1 MSVSSSAIDAGTSP
15 APSRERAVFYSMIMG
30 LVNLVPRI
38 VVALI
43 SGSVTLYTDALRS
56 ATETLANFCSW
67 RAVRRIARGG
77 QAGYEYG
84 LGKLE
89 NLISI
94 LIVFATLVTVAL
106 MGFNSVF
113 RLMHPQAVH
122 RLGLGLLVSFLSGL
136 VSWMLWRK
144 SLRAAQAEPS
154 PLMESHWRLMRNK
167 FMGNL
172 CVIATLALSLA
183 FQHHPLV
190 VYVDPLGSLI
200 LCAFICLSLY
210 GMLAGSVSA
219 LLDKA
224 LEEKLQLVIL
234 RHLAAFE
241 SRYEQLHGIRTRR
254 SGREIFIE
262 LFLQFDGHKLMSE
275 VQADADSMAVAVESD
290 IPNSHVIWVPSLCPS
305 GAGRVRHPETR
316 SP

>member
-1 MSVSSSAIDAGTSP
+1 MSSSTNAIEDMTPP
-15 APSRERAVFYSMIMG
+15 APSRERAVFTSMIMG

-38 VVALI
+38 VVAVI
-43 SGSVTLYTDALRS
+43 SGSVTLYTDALKS

-67 RAVRRIARGG
+67 QAIRRIARGG
-77 QAGYEYG
+77 QADYEYG

-94 LIVFATLVTVAL
+94 LIVLATLVTVAL

-122 RLGLGLLVSFLSGL
+122 RLGLGLLVSFLSGI

-172 CVIATLALSLA
+172 CVIATLVLSLA
-183 FQHHPLV
+183 FQNHPLV
-190 VYVDPLGSLI
+190 VYVDPLGSLV
-200 LCAFICLSLY
+200 LCTFICMSLY

-224 LEEKLQLVIL
+224 LDEKLQLVIL

-241 SRYEQLHGIRTRR
+241 SSYEQLHGIRTRR

-262 LFLQFDGHKLMSE
+262 LFLQFDGRKLMSE
-275 VQADADSMAVAVESD
+275 VQADVDSIASAVESD
-290 IPNSHVIWVPSLCPS
+290 IPHSHVNLVPSRYPP
-305 GAGRVRHPETR
+305 GATR
-316 SP
+316 MAPRN

>member
-1 MSVSSSAIDAGTSP
+1 MSSSSNAIAGLS
-15 APSRERAVFYSMIMG
+15 APGSSRERAVFYSMIMG

-38 VVALI
+38 AVAVL

-67 RAVRRIARGG
+67 QAVRKISRGG
-77 QAGYEYG
+77 QVGYEYG

-94 LIVFATLVTVAL
+94 LIVFATLITVVL
-106 MGFNSVF
+106 MGFNSIV
-113 RLMHPQAVH
+113 RLLHPQTVH
-122 RLGLGLLVSFLSGL
+122 RLGLGLLVSFLSGI

-144 SLRAAQAEPS
+144 SLRAAQSEPS

-172 CVIATLALSLA
+172 CVIATLVLNLAL
-183 FQHHPLV
+183 QHHPMV
-190 VYVDPLGSLI
+190 VVVDPVGSLL
-200 LCAFICLSLY
+200 LCAFICFSLY

-224 LEEKLQLVIL
+224 VEEKLQLVIL

-262 LFLQFDGHKLMSE
+262 LFLQFDGRKLMAE
-275 VQADADSMAVAVESD
+275 VQSDVDAIASAVESD
-290 IPNSHVIWVPSLCPS
+290 ISHSHVMLIPSLCPP
-305 GAGRVRHPETR
+305 GGVRHPETR
-316 SP
+316 GP